1 MQQTLVK
8 FVPAFPL
15 GVNTAAR
22 NLDSEFHIPSPLPFR
37 LLGVVFVCLLCYTE
51 KQKGGVYMYKINRSV
66 AISEDLKR
74 DLVVT
79 DGAVV
84 DVQTD
89 YHGDIHVIEQ
99 SRLIL
104 RGDLYGTVNVS
115 GNSVVEYYATIH
127 NGLMAF
133 GDSGTQYARPM
144 SASAHVIGCSNETHA
159 KNIAIHRQLESGE
172 LNPPLYPSC
181 KTE

>member
-1 MQQTLVK
+1 
-8 FVPAFPL
+8 
-15 GVNTAAR
+15 
-22 NLDSEFHIPSPLPFR
+22 
-37 LLGVVFVCLLCYTE
+37 
-51 KQKGGVYMYKINRSV
+51 MYRINRSV
-66 AISEDLKR
+66 PISEDLKQ

-104 RGDLYGTVNVS
+104 RGDLYGPVNVS

-127 NGLMAF
+127 NGLMTF
-133 GDSGTQYARPM
+133 GDTGTQYARPM
-144 SASAHVIGCSNETHA
+144 STSAYVIGCSNETHA
-159 KNIAIHRQLESGE
+159 QNIAIHRQLEFGE

>member
-1 MQQTLVK
+1 
-8 FVPAFPL
+8 
-15 GVNTAAR
+15 
-22 NLDSEFHIPSPLPFR
+22 
-37 LLGVVFVCLLCYTE
+37 
-51 KQKGGVYMYKINRSV
+51 MYKINRSV

-74 DLVVT
+74 DLVVM

-89 YHGDIHVIEQ
+89 YHGDIHAIEQ

-127 NGLMAF
+127 NGLIKF
-133 GDSGTQYARPM
+133 GDSGTQYALPM